1 MEMINVSRLKE
12 ACTWLCSGEE
22 YTAYHKNLTIRLSPI
37 FMNSIKLTL
46 LEYEN
51 KRGISVIISPHD
63 FPHFSIILDEQLTEL
78 RKL

>member
-1 MEMINVSRLKE
+1 
-12 ACTWLCSGEE
+12 
-22 YTAYHKNLTIRLSPI
+22 LSLI